1 MFGYYDSGTFFTLY
15 LCFFF
20 PVRMYYN
27 ENADLSDGED
37 DELQPLNIEVGNDD
51 DEENQ
56 AVDDEENQA
65 VDDEENQ
72 AVDDQGTQAVDDQ
85 GNQAI
90 DDQGNQTGDDQQNQ
104 AVGDQENHAD
114 AATTTAASVEEEDRP
129 EFRPH
134 RKLSRGEDLFE
145 FWKEV
150 EMVKEKKIVCSLE
163 LFLNFFV
170 ECYRTPGCD
179 KVPKVKHHFVGTTVV
194 VTAKC
199 QAVHIFKFAS
209 SREVN
214 GLYVNN
220 LQSAAA
226 TLLSGNNFGKVNR
239 LADFLGLSFL
249 SESTF

>member
-1 MFGYYDSGTFFTLY
+1 MFL
-15 LCFFF
+15 FF

-27 ENADLSDGED
+27 ENADLSDDED
-37 DELQPLNIEVGNDD
+37 DKLLPLDIEVRNDD

-65 VDDEENQ
+65 VDDEGNQ
-72 AVDDQGTQAVDDQ
+72 AVNDQ
-85 GNQAI
+85 GNQA
-90 DDQGNQTGDDQQNQ
+90 GDDQQNQ
-104 AVGDQENHAD
+104 AVGDHENQAD
-114 AATTTAASVEEEDRP
+114 AATTTAARIEEDRP
-129 EFRPH
+129 EFGPH

-145 FWKEV
+145 FRKEV

-163 LFLNFFV
+163 LFLNLFV
-170 ECYRTPGCD
+170 ECCRTPGCD
-179 KVPKVKHHFVGTTVV
+179 QVPKVKHHFVGTTVV

-199 QAVHIFKFAS
+199 QAGHIFKFAS

-226 TLLSGNNFGKVNR
+226 TLLSGNNFGKST
-239 LADFLGLSFL
+239 GLL
-249 SESTF
+249 TF